1 MNERGGLRGA
11 ALALAAVM
19 ATAPWRAVELGRSQ
33 QASWTEPHV
42 TAYRD
47 STAFRA
53 AWIQLFPIGSTRP
66 SAPRIDFRKSRVI
79 IVATGTKPTGGYRL
93 SLASARAT
101 RDSAFISVTLYTPPR
116 GCGVTEQLPA
126 RRLRSR
132 RPHARPRSGLP
143 YSRAPI
149 PYVATDH
156 PELEN

>member
-1 MNERGGLRGA
+1 MNERGGLRGVT
-11 ALALAAVM
+11 LAFAAVL

-33 QASWTEPHV
+33 QAAWTEPHV

-47 STAFRA
+47 SAAFRA
-53 AWIQLFPIGSTRP
+53 GWNQLFPIGSTRP

-116 GCGVTEQLPA
+116 GCGVTEQLTSPALAVATPA
-126 RRLRSR
+126 RPAAFRVTVL
-132 RPHARPRSGLP
+132 ARPDTIRC
-143 YSRAPI
+143 
-149 PYVATDH
+149 
-156 PELEN
+156 N